1 MGVFGC
7 GQPENILLTSEDDDG
22 TIKVGARQAALLLCF
37 PTWNAT
43 RQHVGILS
51 PVDVGVRLWVFS
63 NRGRGLC
70 NDAMRHAHLHGA
82 WFV

>member
-22 TIKVGARQAALLLCF
+22 TIKVGARQAALLCF